1 MNKKKCTFA
10 ILGILVAL
18 VLSACAK
25 EEEPV
30 ISSEAPLNAPV
41 ITSPVIAEGT
51 VVPSQDAVLAFES
64 GGSVASILVEQ
75 GEWVE
80 KGETLVRLDN
90 QAQVEAELKTVE
102 LELLTVNQ
110 ALADLQQN
118 ESLEREQSWQEL
130 LNAQLLFNA
139 AQEAYDALDEDAFQ
153 DDLENAEE
161 DVIDAQQDV
170 EDAAADLEEYH
181 DLDEEN
187 ATRIRYEDAL
197 KDAQDD
203 LNAAVRRKSEIQVDH
218 DEVVNTYQKALAVL
232 TVAQS
237 EYDKRSEGPDV
248 DALAQLEAR
257 VDSLETRKVALQ
269 EQLAK
274 MTLKAPFSGQVVKI
288 YPQESEFTSPGQ
300 PVVVLADTRQWFVE
314 TNDVT
319 ELEIVRIGED
329 QTVTIEVESFA
340 GEIFSGTVESVGD
353 FPNKDQGDVLYTV
366 RIKLDDADLPALKW
380 GMSVTITFQEQE

>member
-1 MNKKKCTFA
+1 MNKKKYIFTV
-10 ILGILVAL
+10 LVVVVAF

-25 EEEPV
+25 NEEPAT
-30 ISSEAPLNAPV
+30 SSEAPLNAPV
-41 ITSPVIAEGT
+41 ITSPVIAEGA
-51 VVPSQDAVLAFES
+51 VVPSQDAVLSFES
-64 GGSVASILVEQ
+64 GGTVAHILVEK

-90 QAQVEAELKTVE
+90 QAQVEAELKAAE
-102 LELLTVNQ
+102 LELLTATQ

-118 ESLEREQSWQEL
+118 ESLDREQSWQEL

-139 AQEAYDALDEDAFQ
+139 AQKDYDALDEDAFQ
-153 DDLENAEE
+153 DDLEDAEE

-170 EDAAADLEEYH
+170 EDATADLEEYK
-181 DLDEEN
+181 DLDEDN
-187 ATRIRYEDAL
+187 ATRKRYEDAL

-203 LNAAVRRKSEIQVDH
+203 LNAAIRRKTETQVDH

-248 DALAQLEAR
+248 DTLAQLEAQ

-269 EQLAK
+269 EQLAR
-274 MTLKAPFSGQVVKI
+274 MTLEAPFSGQVVEI
-288 YPQESEFTSPGQ
+288 YLQESEFAAPGQ
-300 PVVVLADTRQWFVE
+300 PVVVLADTKQWFVE
-314 TNDVT
+314 TDDLT
-319 ELEIVRIGED
+319 ELEVVRIGED
-329 QTVTIEVESFA
+329 QMVTVEAESFPS
-340 GEIFSGTVESVGD
+340 EIFSGTIESIGD
-353 FPNKDQGDVLYTV
+353 FPSIDQGDVLYTI

>member
-1 MNKKKCTFA
+1 MNKKRYTLA
-10 ILGILVAL
+10 VLGILVAFL
-18 VLSACAK
+18 LSACAK
-25 EEEPV
+25 EEE
-30 ISSEAPLNAPV
+30 SMTGSEAPLNAPV
-41 ITSPVIAEGT
+41 ITSPVIAEGA
-51 VVPSQDAVLAFES
+51 VVPSQDAVLSFES
-64 GGSVASILVEQ
+64 GGTIAHILVAQ
-75 GEWVE
+75 GDWVE

-90 QAQVEAELKTVE
+90 QAQVEAELKAVE
-102 LELLTVNQ
+102 LELLTATQ

-118 ESLEREQSWQEL
+118 ESLDREQSWQEL

-139 AQEAYDALDEDAFQ
+139 AQKDYDALNEDAFQ
-153 DDLENAEE
+153 DDIEDAQE

-170 EDAAADLEEYH
+170 EDAAADMEEYKN
-181 DLDEEN
+181 LDEDN
-187 ATRIRYEDAL
+187 ATRKRYEDAL

-203 LNAAVRRKSEIQVDH
+203 LNAAMRRQTEVQVDH

-248 DALAQLEAR
+248 DTLAQLEAQ
-257 VDSLETRKVALQ
+257 VDSLETRKGALQ

-274 MTLKAPFSGQVVKI
+274 MTLEAPFSGRVVEI

-300 PVVVLADTRQWFVE
+300 PVLVLADTMQWFVE
-314 TNDVT
+314 TNDLT

-329 QTVTIEVESFA
+329 QIVTIEAESFP
-340 GEIFSGTVESVGD
+340 GEIFSGTVESIGD
-353 FPNKDQGDVLYTV
+353 FPNMDQGDVLYTV
-366 RIKLDDADLPALKW
+366 RIKLDDANLPALKW